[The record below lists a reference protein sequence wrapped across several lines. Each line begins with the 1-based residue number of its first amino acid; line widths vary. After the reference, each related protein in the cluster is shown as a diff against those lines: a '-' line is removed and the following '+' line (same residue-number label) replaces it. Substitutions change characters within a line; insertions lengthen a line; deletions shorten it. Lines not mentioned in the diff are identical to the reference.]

1 MVLVVC
7 FCSRFSK
14 LHLFSHSC
22 REQKSCQSTV
32 KMHHHPALST
42 PLGCGRWMAPNRNV
56 RSRKVQLFHRIRD
69 EACVACLTRSND
81 ILQRWR
87 LVRRGRRGQKI
98 QFWVFTR
105 VISTG
110 VHSFGLKQDLLEL
123 CWYEKSMFQ
132 TNALLQVLDFIQ
144 K

>member
-1 MVLVVC
+1 MVRVC

-22 REQKSCQSTV
+22 REQNLCQSSV
-32 KMHHHPALST
+32 KMQRTHHHPALST
-42 PLGCGRWMAPNRNV
+42 PLGYGRWMALNRNV

-69 EACVACLTRSND
+69 EACVACLTRSYD

-87 LVRRGRRGQKI
+87 LVRRGRIGQKI
-98 QFWVFTR
+98 KFWVFTR

-110 VHSFGLKQDLLEL
+110 VHSFGLKQ
-123 CWYEKSMFQ
+123 
-132 TNALLQVLDFIQ
+132 NAEMLIY
-144 K
+144 